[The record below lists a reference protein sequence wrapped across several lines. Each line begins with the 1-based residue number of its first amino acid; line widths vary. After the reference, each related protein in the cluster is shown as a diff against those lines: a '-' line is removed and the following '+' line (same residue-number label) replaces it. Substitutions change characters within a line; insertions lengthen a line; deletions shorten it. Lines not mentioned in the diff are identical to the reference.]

1 MESNKFNLPW
11 LFLMALRDSR
21 KNKSRLFLFTSSIIL
36 GIAAL
41 VAINSFGDNLKEEI
55 NQEAKTLLGA
65 DLVISSNKPVSE
77 KAQAIIDSIGTN
89 RSEERSFASM
99 VTFNK
104 TGETRLVQVRA
115 LKGLFPYYGE
125 IETTPKEA
133 AQTFRKD
140 KKAVV
145 DNTLLLQFNSEVG
158 DSIKVGTQTFAIE
171 GRLKKIPG
179 QAGIAASVA
188 PAVYIPLDYLASTGL
203 EKKGSRIVYRY
214 YYHFPK
220 RKNIDAALAE
230 IEKKLEGEGLRY
242 ETVKEKKSDTTEAF
256 GNLTSFMNLVAFVAL
271 LLGCVGVAS
280 SVHIYVKEKI
290 PAVAILRCLGLS
302 GKQAF
307 FIYLIQV
314 ASMGLIGSI
323 LGVILGSLLQTAI
336 PVVLKDFLPLEV
348 TSSISVPAILGG
360 IIIGV
365 SMAILF
371 ALIPLLSIRK
381 VSPLLTLRSSFEEK
395 RKKSDPVKYVVY
407 LVILGFILL
416 FAYNQIEGFKEALIF
431 TGGLIAGMLILTG
444 VSFLIMFLVKKF
456 FPGNWSFIWRQG
468 LANLYR
474 PNNQTLILIT
484 SIGLGTALITTL
496 YFVQNMLVN
505 QVSIN
510 NSGNQPNMILFDIQT
525 PQKELVTEMTKDFG
539 LPVIQRVPIVTM
551 RLEEIN
557 GKDKFESEKDTIKN
571 IEDWVFN
578 REYRV
583 TFRDTLSSS
592 EKIVEGEWHGEV
604 GNDGIVYI
612 SLDQRFADNMKVKVG
627 DELTFNVQ
635 GTPIKTIIGSFRKID
650 WNRIQTNFVVLFPKG
665 ILEQA
670 PQFHVIATRADSQNK
685 SAKFQ
690 QALVK
695 AFPNVSIVDITLII
709 NAVKQIVDRV
719 SFVIRFMALFSIIT
733 GLLVLVGS
741 VLISKYQRVNESIL
755 LRTLGAS
762 KSQILWITAIEYFLL
777 GSLASL
783 TGILLA
789 IAAGWSFAYF
799 NLDSSF
805 TSEVSPVLLIYLFIT
820 TLTVIIGL
828 LNSRGIINKPPLEIL
843 RAEA

>member
-1 MESNKFNLPW
+1 MEPSRFNLAW
-11 LFLMALRDSR
+11 LFLMAFRDSR

-41 VAINSFGDNLKEEI
+41 VAINSFGDNLRNEI
-55 NQEAKTLLGA
+55 DQEAKTLLGA
-65 DLVISSNKPVSE
+65 DLVISSNKPVSD
-77 KAQAIIDSIGTN
+77 KGYKILDSIGKD

-99 VTFNK
+99 IVFNK

-125 IETTPKEA
+125 IETVPAEA
-133 AQTFRKD
+133 AMSFRKGR
-140 KKAVV
+140 KAVV
-145 DNTLLLQFNSEVG
+145 DQTLLLQFDAKTG
-158 DSIKVGTQTFAIE
+158 DSVRVGEKSFYIE

-188 PAVYIPLDYLASTGL
+188 PAVYIPLDYLESTGL
-203 EKKGSRIVYRY
+203 EKKGSRIVYRFY
-214 YYHFPK
+214 YKFPK
-220 RKNIDAALAE
+220 ATNIEAVV
-230 IEKKLEGEGLRY
+230 KKIKSNLEAEGLRY
-242 ETVKEKKSDTTEAF
+242 ETVQMKKSDTTEAF
-256 GNLTSFMNLVAFVAL
+256 KNLTSFMNLVAFVAL

-290 PAVAILRCLGLS
+290 PQVAILRCLGLS

-307 FIYLIQV
+307 VIYMIQV
-314 ASMGLIGSI
+314 ACMGLIGSVA
-323 LGVILGSLLQTAI
+323 GVVFGSLLQTVL
-336 PVVLKDFLPLEV
+336 PVVLKDFLPLDV
-348 TSSISVPAILGG
+348 TMSLSLEAIISG
-360 IIIGV
+360 IVIGV

-371 ALIPLLSIRK
+371 ALVPLLSIRK
-381 VSPLLTLRSSFEEK
+381 VSPLLTLRSSYESKNERF
-395 RKKSDPVKYVVY
+395 DLMQYLVY
-407 LVILGFILL
+407 LLILL
-416 FAYNQIEGFKEALIF
+416 FILMFAYLQIQAIREALLF
-431 TGGLIAGMLILTG
+431 TGGLIAGMLILTA
-444 VSFLIMFLVKKF
+444 VSFLVMYLVKKF
-456 FPGNWSFIWRQG
+456 FPSSWSFIWRQG

-496 YFVQNMLVN
+496 YFIQTLLVN

-510 NSGNQPNMILFDIQT
+510 NNGGQPNMILFDIQNS
-525 PQKELVTEMTKDFG
+525 QKEQVEDLTIKRG

-557 GKDKFESEKDTIKN
+557 GMNKLDYEKDSTKK

-592 EKIVEGEWHGEV
+592 ETITDGKWIGEV
-604 GNDGIVYI
+604 KEGIVYI
-612 SLDQRFADNMKVKVG
+612 SVEERFAENMKVKVG
-627 DELTFNVQ
+627 DTLTFNVQ
-635 GTPIKTIIGSFRKID
+635 GTQIPGIIGSFRKID
-650 WNRIQTNFVVLFPKG
+650 WNKIQTNFVVLFPKG

-670 PQFHVIATRADSQNK
+670 PQFHVIATRAQDQTV

-690 QALVK
+690 QAIVK
-695 AFPNVSIVDITLII
+695 AFPNVSIVDITLIL

-719 SFVIRFMALFSIIT
+719 SFVIRFMALFSIVT
-733 GLLVLVGS
+733 GVMVLIGS
-741 VLISKYQRVNESIL
+741 VLLSKYQRINESVL

-762 KSQILWITAIEYFLL
+762 KKQILWITAIEYFLL
-777 GSLASL
+777 GSLASI
-783 TGILLA
+783 TGILIA
-789 IAAGWSFAYF
+789 IAASWSFAYF
-799 NLDSSF
+799 NLKTSF
-805 TSEVSPVLLIYLFIT
+805 VINFIPVLMVYVLITALI
-820 TLTVIIGL
+820 VVIGL
-828 LNSRGIINKPPLEIL
+828 LNSRGIINKPPLQIL